1 VTYAVVAWNDAHCN
15 LAGVS
20 KNEAEVIRPVLTHSV
35 GHVVSQNKSGVVLAV
50 DFFPNE
56 YEAYANWHFIP
67 TGRIVSVTSLELG
80 KK

>member
-1 VTYAVVAWNDAHCN
+1 MTYAVVAWNDAHCN
-15 LAGVS
+15 LAAITKDG
-20 KNEAEVIRPVLTHSV
+20 AEVIRPVLTLSV

-50 DFFPNE
+50 DSFPNE

-67 TGRIVSVTSLELG
+67 TGMIVSVTSLELG